1 MGVLW
6 SGGGGSS
13 SNSGSIVIRNA
24 GSSSGGVSV
33 TQTIRFGPP
42 PPPEPPAPPQ
52 PKAPVLQSPL
62 NLDQAPER
70 SKKPAV
76 FLGAQQ
82 RVAKA
87 GETVPIVFGKRAND
101 NGGVW
106 VSPSMSKTGV
116 NDFVGVFLYPISQGQ
131 IVSSPEKHLAWN
143 GTQCVAFRD
152 DAANITLTHYYSTA
166 AAMAATPNAC
176 PITSGKIFCD
186 YNVFSFVYP
195 DDTIDGINIRSPS
208 IYSEVDTIYQKVTRK
223 TIGTGDLTNTV
234 FATDAINFTLT
245 RADTGADVTSSYWA
259 LIGSGPSGF
268 AFYINAIYD
277 SNGVP
282 IAGRAAGSTETFPSS
297 GYSTI
302 DLTTGFLAGVPTV
315 EQYDG
320 FTLNTQIN
328 SSNPATDSTLQAERY
343 EAHISIHPDPANP
356 PSTANY
362 QSYGDITFLEIN
374 GDIYTPATDGSFPD
388 STAQLSIFYAN
399 GVSVDL
405 FSQVKVSGQYQ
416 TGASNQFVDLAMYL
430 FKILRRVDG
439 ANTADIAAPIDTS
452 NFLNIASFNAYYDL
466 RFNGIIE
473 QQVNAIEYLSSTA
486 PFFLL
491 RFISSNGRYGLQPI
505 LPTRPSGSNIVIDT
519 TDTNIIAEFTDAD
532 ILPGSFSK
540 TYAEAE
546 QRRGVTLSLL
556 YRRVS
561 VTEIGSDQTV
571 SIRLSTTAVDSP
583 VEQFDLSDLCTSEA
597 HATLF
602 GKYQLAFRKHVTHSI
617 SFQVPLDIN
626 GLIPTQIIKLTRSR
640 VSSVGDNRTE
650 AEHYQIEKIMHST
663 DGITTIEATHHPLTS
678 GGISEIANE
687 VVNGTFVVS

>member
-1 MGVLW
+1 MTSLFA
-6 SGGGGSS
+6 GGSFS
-13 SNSGSIVIRNA
+13 GPIRSGS
-24 GSSSGGVSV
+24 GSKSSGVSV
-33 TQTIRFGPP
+33 TSSILFGPP
-42 PPPEPPAPPQ
+42 PPPAPPAPPTPPQ
-52 PKAPVLQSPL
+52 PKAPVQQAPL

-70 SKKPAV
+70 SKKPAASI
-76 FLGAQQ
+76 GAQQ

-87 GETVPIVFGKRAND
+87 SETVPIVFGKRASD

-152 DAANITLTHYYSTA
+152 DAANITLTHYYSSA
-166 AAMAATPNAC
+166 ATMAATPNAC

-186 YNVFSFVYP
+186 YNSFSFVYP
-195 DDTIDGINIRSPS
+195 DDTIDGINYRDLS
-208 IYSEVDTIYQKVTRK
+208 IYAEFNTLYSKITRK
-223 TIGTGDLTNTV
+223 TLGTGNLTNTV
-234 FATDAINFTLT
+234 FQTDAVNLTLT
-245 RADTGADVTSSYWA
+245 RADTGADVTADYWTF
-259 LIGSGPSGF
+259 IGSGPSGF

-277 SNGVP
+277 SGGVP
-282 IAGRAAGSTETFPSS
+282 IAGRAAGSSETFPSS

-302 DLTTGFLAGVPTV
+302 DLTSGFLAGVPLV
-315 EQYDG
+315 FQYDG

-328 SSNPATDSTLQAERY
+328 TSNPATDSTLVGERY
-343 EAHISIHPDPANP
+343 EQHISIYSDPANP
-356 PSTANY
+356 PSSANY

-405 FSQVKVSGQYQ
+405 FSQAKVSGEYQ

-430 FKILRRVDG
+430 FKILKRVDG
-439 ANTADIAAPIDTS
+439 ANTADIAAPVDTS
-452 NFLNIASFNAYYDL
+452 NLTTLAAFCTNYSLFFD
-466 RFNGIIE
+466 GIIE
-473 QQVNAIEYLSSTA
+473 QQVNAIEYLSKTA

-491 RFISSNGRYGLQPI
+491 RFISSNGRYSFQPI
-505 LPTRPSGSNIVIDT
+505 LPITSGQQFDLT
-519 TDTNIIAEFTDAD
+519 ALTPAATFTDAD

-546 QRRGVTLSLL
+546 QRRDVILSLL

-561 VTEIGSDQTV
+561 NTEIGSDQTV
-571 SIRLSTTAVDSP
+571 SIRFSTTAVDAP
-583 VEQFDLSDLCTSEA
+583 IEQFDLSDCCTSA
-597 HATLF
+597 LHATWF
-602 GKYQLAFRKHVTHSI
+602 GSYQLAFRKHVTHSI
-617 SFQVPLDIN
+617 SFQIPLDTR
-626 GLIPTQIIKLTRSR
+626 GLIPTQIIKLQRSR

-650 AEHYQIEKIMHST
+650 TEHYQIEKIMHST
-663 DGITTIEATHHPLTS
+663 DGVTTIEATHHPLTS
-678 GGISEIANE
+678 GNISEIANE
-687 VVNGTFVVS
+687 VVNGNYTLS